1 MTDRTICVVT
11 GARAEY
17 GLLSWLLKEIADDPD
32 LALQVVATGMHL
44 APRFGLTWR
53 AIEDDGF
60 MVDAKVDIDLGD
72 DSARAVARSLG
83 LGTIG
88 MGEAFERLKPD
99 IVVVHGD
106 RFEVLAAAQA
116 ALLARLPVAHIRGG
130 ELTEGA
136 LDDAMRHAI
145 TKMAH
150 LHFTASEAYSTRV
163 IQLGEDPARVF
174 TVGALGLEGV
184 FHTPP
189 MSRDALEAAL
199 SFPLGETTFLVTY
212 HPATLGQIKPA
223 QAVDELIAAL
233 DHFDDATIVF
243 TGVNADPGHDAIA
256 KRIGDYA
263 AGRPDPT
270 HYVESLG
277 QPRYLALMRVC
288 AVVVGNSSSGIV
300 EAPALKVPTV
310 NLGDRQKGRLR
321 APSVIDCRE
330 TRDDI
335 QGAIAKALDPEFR
348 ARLAETV
355 SPYGDGDAARK
366 IKTILKQTDLAGIV
380 VKRFFDLSPAA

>member
-1 MTDRTICVVT
+1 VT

-17 GLLSWLLKEIADDPD
+17 GLLYWLLKEIADDPD
-32 LALQVVATGMHL
+32 LTLQVVVTGMHL

-60 MVDAKVDIDLGD
+60 KIDAKVDIDLGD

-106 RFEVLAAAQA
+106 RFEILAAAQA

-150 LHFTASEAYSTRV
+150 LHFTASEAYSARV
-163 IQLGEDPARVF
+163 VQLGEDPARVF

-189 MSRDALEAAL
+189 MSRDALERSL
-199 SFPLGETTFLVTY
+199 GFPLGETTFLVTY
-212 HPATLGQIKPA
+212 HPATLGQIEPA

-233 DHFDDATIVF
+233 DRFDNATIIF

-256 KRIGDYA
+256 KRIGDYVA
-263 AGRPDPT
+263 RRPGPT

-277 QPRYLALMRVC
+277 QPRYLALMRAS

-321 APSVIDCRE
+321 APSVIDCAE
-330 TRDDI
+330 TRNAI
-335 QGAIAKALDPEFR
+335 QGAIAQALDLEFR
-348 ARLAETV
+348 ARLTETV
-355 SPYGDGDAARK
+355 SPYGAGDAAQK
-366 IKTILKQTDLAGIV
+366 IKTILKQTDFAGIV
-380 VKRFFDLSPAA
+380 VKRFFNLSPAA

>member
-1 MTDRTICVVT
+1 MTERTICVVT

-17 GLLSWLLKEIADDPD
+17 GLLYWLLKEIEADPD
-32 LALQVVATGMHL
+32 LTLRLVVTGMHL

-60 MVDAKVDIDLGD
+60 KIDAKVDIDLGD
-72 DSARAVARSLG
+72 DTARGVARSLG

-88 MGEAFERLKPD
+88 MAEAFERLKPD
-99 IVVVHGD
+99 LVVVHGD

-150 LHFTASEAYSTRV
+150 LHFTASEAYSKRV

-174 TVGALGLEGV
+174 TVGALGLEAV
-184 FHTPP
+184 YQTPP
-189 MSRDALEAAL
+189 MSHVELERSL
-199 SFPLGETTFLVTY
+199 GFPVGETTFLVTY
-212 HPATLGQIKPA
+212 HPATLGRIEPA
-223 QAVDELIAAL
+223 QAVGELIAAL
-233 DHFDDATIVF
+233 DRFPNATIVF

-256 KRIGDYA
+256 NRVRDYTVHRL
-263 AGRPDPT
+263 GPT

-277 QPRYLALMRVC
+277 QRRYLALMRVS
-288 AVVVGNSSSGIV
+288 AAVVGNSSSGIV

-310 NLGDRQKGRLR
+310 NIGERQKGRLR
-321 APSVIDCRE
+321 SASVIDCQE
-330 TRDDI
+330 TR
-335 QGAIAKALDPEFR
+335 GAIQDAIEKALDPGFR
-348 ARLAETV
+348 AHLAETV

-366 IKTILKQTDLAGIV
+366 IKTILKQTDLEGIV
-380 VKRFFDLSPAA
+380 VKRFFDSSPAA

>member
-1 MTDRTICVVT
+1 MTERTICVVT

-17 GLLSWLLKEIADDPD
+17 GLLYWLLKEIEADPD
-32 LALQVVATGMHL
+32 LTLQLVATGMHL
-44 APRFGLTWR
+44 ASRFGLTWR

-60 MVDAKVDIDLGD
+60 NIDAKVDIDLGD
-72 DSARAVARSLG
+72 DSARGVARSLG

-88 MGEAFERLKPD
+88 MAEAFERLKPD

-163 IQLGEDPARVF
+163 IQLGEGPERVF
-174 TVGALGLEGV
+174 TVGALGLEAV
-184 FHTPP
+184 HEMPP
-189 MSRDALEAAL
+189 MSPVELERSL
-199 SFPLGETTFLVTY
+199 GFPVGETTFLVTY
-212 HPATLGQIKPA
+212 HPATLGRIEPA
-223 QAVDELIAAL
+223 QAVDELTAAL
-233 DHFDDATIVF
+233 DHFPNATIVF

-256 KRIGDYA
+256 NRIRDYA
-263 AGRPDPT
+263 AHRLGPT

-277 QPRYLALMRVC
+277 QPRYLALMRVSA
-288 AVVVGNSSSGIV
+288 AVIGNSSSGIV

-310 NLGDRQKGRLR
+310 NIGERQKGRLR
-321 APSVIDCRE
+321 AASIIDCQE
-330 TRDDI
+330 TR
-335 QGAIAKALDPEFR
+335 GAIHDAIKKVLEPEFR
-348 ARLAETV
+348 ARLAQTV
-355 SPYGDGDAARK
+355 SPYGDGDAAGK
-366 IKTILKQTDLAGIV
+366 IKTILKQTNLDGIV

>member
-1 MTDRTICVVT
+1 LTERTICVVT

-17 GLLSWLLKEIADDPD
+17 GLLYWLLKEIAADPD
-32 LALQVVATGMHL
+32 LTLRLVVTGMHL

-60 MVDAKVDIDLGD
+60 KIDEKVDIDLGD
-72 DSARAVARSLG
+72 DSARGVARSLG

-88 MGEAFERLKPD
+88 MAQAFERLKPD

-150 LHFTASEAYSTRV
+150 LHFTASEAYSKRV
-163 IQLGEDPARVF
+163 IQLGEDPDRVF
-174 TVGALGLEGV
+174 TVGALGLEAISA
-184 FHTPP
+184 TPP
-189 MSRDALEAAL
+189 MSRDELEDSL
-199 SFPLGETTFLVTY
+199 GFPLGETTFLVTY
-212 HPATLGQIKPA
+212 HPATLGLVEPA

-233 DHFDDATIVF
+233 DRFPDANIVF

-256 KRIGDYA
+256 KRIHDYA
-263 AGRPDPT
+263 AHRPGPT

-277 QPRYLALMRVC
+277 QPRYLALMGVS
-288 AVVVGNSSSGIV
+288 AVVIGNSSSGIV
-300 EAPALKVPTV
+300 EAPALRVPTV
-310 NLGDRQKGRLR
+310 NIGERQKGRLR
-321 APSVIDCRE
+321 AASVIDCQE
-330 TRDDI
+330 TRDAI
-335 QGAIAKALDPEFR
+335 QGAIEKALEPGFR

-355 SPYGDGDAARK
+355 SPYGDGDAAGK
-366 IKTILKQTDLAGIV
+366 IKAVLKKTDLQDIV
-380 VKRFFDLSPAA
+380 VKRFVDLPPAA